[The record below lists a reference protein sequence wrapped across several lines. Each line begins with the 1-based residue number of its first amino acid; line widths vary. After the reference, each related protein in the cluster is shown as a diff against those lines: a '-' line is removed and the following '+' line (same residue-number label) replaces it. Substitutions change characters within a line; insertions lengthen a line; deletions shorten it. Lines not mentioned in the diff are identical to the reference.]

1 MKPTHSLLKCNI
13 CRWDTAAKI
22 GDDLHR
28 ISSHVSE
35 VKMELRVCHKYT
47 SEDVQAFLNTCSFL
61 AELNN
66 ITFKVTKLDV
76 TKMANPIKTI
86 NLVNKQFG
94 DTLRQI
100 TLNVGG
106 RKVNLIKVNSFKPP
120 NWCFPEY
127 CQSNLKTAKPT
138 VNCTKRRGIELLLRN
153 FLRVPIS

>member
-1 MKPTHSLLKCNI
+1 MKPTQSLLKCNI

-22 GDDLHR
+22 EDDLHR

-76 TKMANPIKTI
+76 TKMANPMKTI

-120 NWCFPEY
+120 N
-127 CQSNLKTAKPT
+127 
-138 VNCTKRRGIELLLRN
+138 
-153 FLRVPIS
+153 